1 MRAVITGAPGAGKS
15 TLLTALADA
24 GLIVCPEAARGI
36 LQAPGGMALRA
47 DDPQGFAAAMLS
59 SDLES
64 WNAPPC
70 GRVIHD
76 RGFPDIVGFLDL
88 EGLAIPDELDRACR
102 ELRYDGP
109 IFRAPPWR
117 AIYKPDSERTQDWS
131 GAKASDAAVC
141 SAWRRYGY
149 ALIDLPLAPVA
160 DRRRCV
166 LDLLATASAKVR
178 VG

>member
-15 TLLTALADA
+15 TLLAALEDA
-24 GLIVCPEAARGI
+24 GLIVYPEAARDI
-36 LQAPGGMALRA
+36 LRAPGGMALRA
-47 DDPQGFAAAMLS
+47 DDPRGFAAAMLS
-59 SDLES
+59 SDIES
-64 WNAPPC
+64 WHVPPC
-70 GRVIHD
+70 GPVIHD

-88 EGLAIPDELDRACR
+88 EGLAIPHELDRACR
-102 ELRYDGP
+102 DLRYDGP

-117 AIYKPDSERTQDWS
+117 AIYKSDSERTQDWS

-149 ALIDLPLAPVA
+149 SLIDLPLASVA
-160 DRRRCV
+160 DRRRWF
-166 LDLLATASAKVR
+166 LDRLAPTSAKLT